1 MPQLE
6 PHQERVVQEKKELAV
21 KLSALEAFIDASPIF
36 QELDKKEQYRLI
48 RQSIVMNDY
57 LNILNERI
65 FSFTYPLQHLDYND

>member
-1 MPQLE
+1 MPHQLE

-21 KLSALEAFIDASPIF
+21 KLTALEAFIEESPIF
-36 QELDKKEQYRLI
+36 QSLDKREQYRLV

-65 FSFTYPLQHLDYND
+65 FSFSFLPHSS